1 MALSSIALPS
11 RACGLPLH
19 GRRGV
24 SVRGLG
30 ERRELGWRGGIRII
44 LDQYALVAQTEHGNR
59 VPEVLGE
66 RTRREP
72 ECRMPPAGDA
82 GLAPV

>member
-1 MALSSIALPS
+1 VTLPSIALPG

-24 SVRGLG
+24 PVRGLG
-30 ERRELGWRGGIRII
+30 ERRELGRRGGIRVV
-44 LDQYALVAQTEHGNR
+44 LDQHTLVAQTEHGNR

-66 RTRREP
+66 RARREP